1 MVGLGWDFTG
11 RETFDLDASVT
22 GFDYNFN
29 VVESVYFSNKR
40 GMNNSVIHFGDNTTG
55 KGEGDDELIKVG
67 LSRIPLR
74 VHFLAV
80 TINSYKKNSLIR
92 AKSAYIRLYTESFV
106 LGKYTL
112 NRTKDCIG
120 LLLGVFERNPT
131 KGTWYFR
138 VMADPISGNKVTLSY
153 EDIKTLLGSYS
164 TRNMGAVERRIV
176 HPLPGEPVI
185 EFNKWIQLQ
194 NRFTYIGLGWH
205 IQQGFNYDL
214 DASILTFD
222 RMNNLMEIIFHK
234 NMNSYNQSIIHYGD
248 NRSGVGEGDDEILS
262 VDFGHVD
269 PNVFTMVVV
278 INSFKGNPLSGVMD
292 AFIRLYDTTRP
303 LGVTLLKNAP
313 ECVGLCFGIF
323 RKHTTSGVWY
333 FSAVKE
339 IVQGIEAPQSVNDV
353 VYLLGKYPLKV

>member
-1 MVGLGWDFTG
+1 
-11 RETFDLDASVT
+11 
-22 GFDYNFN
+22 
-29 VVESVYFSNKR
+29 
-40 GMNNSVIHFGDNTTG
+40 MN
-55 KGEGDDELIKVG
+55 L
-67 LSRIPLR
+67 
-74 VHFLAV
+74 
-80 TINSYKKNSLIR
+80 
-92 AKSAYIRLYTESFV
+92 
-106 LGKYTL
+106 
-112 NRTKDCIG
+112 
-120 LLLGVFERNPT
+120 
-131 KGTWYFR
+131 
-138 VMADPISGNKVTLSY
+138 
-153 EDIKTLLGSYS
+153 
-164 TRNMGAVERRIV
+164 V

-323 RKHTTSGVWY
+323 RKHTTTGVWY